1 MNRRDILR
9 GAALTGA
16 AAVLTPETLWA
27 AAANDWTLGLADVEA
42 DIAPTGLT
50 LVHGRAPT
58 DLKGTLFRNG
68 PAKFRR
74 PGGSVGHWFDG
85 DGMVRKFQVADG
97 QARLSARFVDTVKR
111 RQDTAAN
118 AVITPGYGTAAGA
131 GARVGSADDA
141 NAANTSVMMAGGEL
155 WALWEGGSP
164 TAMDPASLET
174 RGFKTISPDMKGM
187 PFLAHPRVQPDGTV
201 WNLGLAGKRAVVW
214 NLSPD
219 GALRKAEVITL
230 PRAGYMHDFTATAR
244 SLIIILQPWVQQGMR
259 MPIAST
265 MAWRPELGVQ
275 VLVLDKNDLSKR
287 RLFELPPFFFFH
299 LGDAWEEVD
308 GTIRFDAC
316 IDKDPFGTAANGGA
330 ILRGERLRAAP
341 PRRALITLRADGRA
355 DMAAETVSAE
365 FPRSDPRFAG
375 LTRRYSVHLTNERPD
390 RPLFQAV
397 AVRDWKK
404 DKDHVFDFGARHLVE
419 EMVFAPRP
427 GSSAE
432 LDGWLVGTTINLDAR
447 ATELHVFDARH
458 VDRGPLAT
466 WRAPVALP
474 VTFHGVF
481 VGA

>member
-1 MNRRDILR
+1 
-9 GAALTGA
+9 
-16 AAVLTPETLWA
+16 
-27 AAANDWTLGLADVEA
+27 
-42 DIAPTGLT
+42 
-50 LVHGRAPT
+50 
-58 DLKGTLFRNG
+58 
-68 PAKFRR
+68 
-74 PGGSVGHWFDG
+74 
-85 DGMVRKFQVADG
+85 
-97 QARLSARFVDTVKR
+97 
-111 RQDTAAN
+111 
-118 AVITPGYGTAAGA
+118 
-131 GARVGSADDA
+131 
-141 NAANTSVMMAGGEL
+141 
-155 WALWEGGSP
+155 
-164 TAMDPASLET
+164 
-174 RGFKTISPDMKGM
+174 
-187 PFLAHPRVQPDGTV
+187 
-201 WNLGLAGKRAVVW
+201 
-214 NLSPD
+214 
-219 GALRKAEVITL
+219 
-230 PRAGYMHDFTATAR
+230 
-244 SLIIILQPWVQQGMR
+244 

-265 MAWRPELGVQ
+265 MAWRPELGAQ

-375 LTRRYSVHLTNERPD
+375 LARRYSVHLTNERPD